1 MTTTVETK
9 IQGTSMSNYI
19 FILDLTPGFN
29 GLGKN
34 NGRMRGES
42 FKFLWFGASYIR
54 DFVVC
59 QHEKCLKWTSWGQ
72 CSINHSNAH
81 GCQQTVKICTY
92 FFTVMSHRHH
102 SIWSHQQLDCLLKK
116 IVEADEE
123 GKHQNFTLLTLY
135 ADQWIPHTKGY

>member
-9 IQGTSMSNYI
+9 IQGTSKSNYI

-54 DFVVC
+54 DFMVC

-102 SIWSHQQLDCLLKK
+102 SIWSHQQLDCLLKNNCWGWRRRK
-116 IVEADEE
+116 TS
-123 GKHQNFTLLTLY
+123 KFHFTDPLCWSVVPL
-135 ADQWIPHTKGY
+135 TKGH